1 MLKWVGIETGLI
13 DQYLNQKIS
22 FYKVES
28 TRLDVIELYTVH
40 PNEIVTRQGP
50 PLVDHD
56 ESDRKVNQ
64 ICIAILGH
72 CCNAFWLFYNT
83 S

>member
-28 TRLDVIELYTVH
+28 TSWTRCYTVSSIKKH
-40 PNEIVTRQGP
+40 LSRRRDSALLCSVFIAKPIAKSRENYDSTCKGV
-50 PLVDHD
+50 
-56 ESDRKVNQ
+56 SD
-64 ICIAILGH
+64 
-72 CCNAFWLFYNT
+72 T
-83 S
+83 